1 MDYDEQQY
9 PLERTPHSSQV
20 PELDITDITTEQDNG
35 YDGDNENEQL
45 PDSISEPATPASS
58 DEDEDSSA
66 DTDLRNMPYDE
77 ATLIKGFRNLDT
89 SQFTQ
94 QTAKS
99 RKLKPQSTLK
109 RSHSQMRSDS
119 DSEDYHYVFPP
130 SRQSR
135 AGTPTMGK
143 RREFRRLK
151 AVVSNPGSSG
161 LRGQLHRSDQGQV
174 AGQHEDAMLE
184 SWDDAMDIDIDLL
197 SSPVPRSEPS

>member
-1 MDYDEQQY
+1 MELDEQHY

-20 PELDITDITTEQDNG
+20 PELDITEITSEQDKG

-66 DTDLRNMPYDE
+66 DTDLQNMPYDE

-89 SQFTQ
+89 SQFAQ

-99 RKLKPQSTLK
+99 RKLKPPPTLK

-135 AGTPTMGK
+135 AGTPTVGK

-151 AVVSNPGSSG
+151 AVVGGGS
-161 LRGQLHRSDQGQV
+161 
-174 AGQHEDAMLE
+174 AGQGGQMHKNGRLQAGYHEDAMLE
-184 SWDDAMDIDIDLL
+184 SWDDAMDIDVDLL

>member
-1 MDYDEQQY
+1 MDLDERQY

-58 DEDEDSSA
+58 NEDDDSSA
-66 DTDLRNMPYDE
+66 DTDLQNMPYDE

-94 QTAKS
+94 QTTKS
-99 RKLKPQSTLK
+99 RKLKPQPTLK

-135 AGTPTMGK
+135 AGTPTVGK
-143 RREFRRLK
+143 RRQFRRLK
-151 AVVSNPGSSG
+151 AVVSYSGSAGLGGQMHKSG
-161 LRGQLHRSDQGQV
+161 QGQV
-174 AGQHEDAMLE
+174 AEHHEDAMLE
-184 SWDDAMDIDIDLL
+184 SWDDAMDIDVDLL

>member
-1 MDYDEQQY
+1 MELDEQRY

-20 PELDITDITTEQDNG
+20 PELEITEITSDQDKG
-35 YDGDNENEQL
+35 YDGDVENEQL

-58 DEDEDSSA
+58 DEDDDSSA
-66 DTDLRNMPYDE
+66 DIDLQNMPYDE

-94 QTAKS
+94 QTTKS
-99 RKLKPQSTLK
+99 RKLKPQPTLK

-135 AGTPTMGK
+135 AGTPTVGK
-143 RREFRRLK
+143 RREIRRLK
-151 AVVSNPGSSG
+151 AVVSSSG
-161 LRGQLHRSDQGQV
+161 SAGLSGQTHKLDHRKLT
-174 AGQHEDAMLE
+174 AHHEDAMLE
-184 SWDDAMDIDIDLL
+184 SWDDAMDIDVDLL

>member
-1 MDYDEQQY
+1 MELDEQHNSLVQ
-9 PLERTPHSSQV
+9 TPHPSQIS
-20 PELDITDITTEQDNG
+20 ELDITDITTKQDNA

-58 DEDEDSSA
+58 DEDEDSFA
-66 DTDLRNMPYDE
+66 DTDLQNMPYDE

-94 QTAKS
+94 QTTKS
-99 RKLKPQSTLK
+99 RRLKPQPTLK

-135 AGTPTMGK
+135 AGTPTLGK
-143 RREFRRLK
+143 RRQLRRLK
-151 AVVSNPGSSG
+151 AVVSYSG
-161 LRGQLHRSDQGQV
+161 PTGLAGQAHKTVQGQV
-174 AGQHEDAMLE
+174 AGHHEDAMLE
-184 SWDDAMDIDIDLL
+184 SWDDAMDIDVDLL
-197 SSPVPRSEPS
+197 SSPPPRSEPS